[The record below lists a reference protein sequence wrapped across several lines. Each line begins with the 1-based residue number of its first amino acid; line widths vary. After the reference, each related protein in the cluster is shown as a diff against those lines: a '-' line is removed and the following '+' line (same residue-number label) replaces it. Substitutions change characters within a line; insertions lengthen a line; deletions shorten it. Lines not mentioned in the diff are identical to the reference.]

1 MELKDIGYRL
11 AELGGEVATTIA
23 HGDTWVRPGTY
34 SRWVDQFDAD
44 IRLFNSE
51 TGRSLKLYGIN
62 DEDTSTTGKTV
73 RSVAVEKL
81 KKSIEKA
88 KIEIES
94 TAKQKEDE
102 ALMKKMKPRSG
113 FKCFKIGHECPHDTT
128 IKESQFFVGMP
139 FGNSHKDSFDY
150 GIKTVLDSAGF
161 ECYKAD
167 EQCTNIDIM
176 CKICQAIQ
184 KSKYV
189 IINISA
195 LNPNVMFELG
205 LAYGLGKEVFI
216 IKDKSTVVSTDLKG
230 LEYTEYSHAGELQQE
245 LRKKLKAFDL
255 I

>member
-11 AELGGEVATTIA
+11 AELEGEVAATTDN
-23 HGDTWVRPGTY
+23 GDTWLRPETY
-34 SRWVDQFDAD
+34 IRWVDQFNKH
-44 IRLFNSE
+44 IQLFNSA
-51 TGRSLKLYGIN
+51 TDRNLKLYGIN
-62 DEDTSTTGKTV
+62 DEDTSNSGKTV
-73 RSVAVEKL
+73 RSVAVKKL
-81 KKSIEKA
+81 IKSIEMA
-88 KIEIES
+88 RNEIADI
-94 TAKQKEDE
+94 AKQKEEE
-102 ALMKKMKPRSG
+102 ALIKKHKPRSG
-113 FKCFKIGHECPHDTT
+113 FKCFKIGHECPHDITVR
-128 IKESQFFVGMP
+128 ERQFFVGMP
-139 FGNSHKDSFDY
+139 FGDSHRDSFEY

-161 ECYKAD
+161 ECFKAD

>member
-1 MELKDIGYRL
+1 
-11 AELGGEVATTIA
+11 
-23 HGDTWVRPGTY
+23 
-34 SRWVDQFDAD
+34 
-44 IRLFNSE
+44 
-51 TGRSLKLYGIN
+51 
-62 DEDTSTTGKTV
+62 
-73 RSVAVEKL
+73 
-81 KKSIEKA
+81 
-88 KIEIES
+88 
-94 TAKQKEDE
+94 
-102 ALMKKMKPRSG
+102 
-113 FKCFKIGHECPHDTT
+113 
-128 IKESQFFVGMP
+128 
-139 FGNSHKDSFDY
+139 
-150 GIKTVLDSAGF
+150 
-161 ECYKAD
+161 
-167 EQCTNIDIM
+167 M